1 MDIFEFIA
9 DEGRRKRES
18 SGSGSK
24 AKVEVMGAR
33 IKHVRPGI
41 ARSKAYSGK
50 RFLSTRSGFVSA
62 VAKSSFLRRS
72 PRSAKKIGDH
82 VRYLEKRS
90 GRDRDERTFFDRSRV
105 DIDRAE
111 VTEHLIRSQGR
122 QVGAHKIIL
131 SPGDNSVNLKEYARE
146 SMATL
151 EKNLGFEIDWYAVE
165 HRNTDHYHVHVIVA
179 GKIPEQRERER
190 DDLKPEVRDA
200 LETWARHKQGHDLRL
215 YRHNLESLRAAGN
228 DYLLRERSI
237 DRLLDQAIEREFGID
252 NWTYDREVDR
262 QLGLKLWE
270 QDRNYLERE
279 LGIMP
284 GPDGKYSEYD
294 RQVMKE
300 FGLNRV
306 YDLGRPY
313 SSSFDGGDVFR
324 LGKDEPDKER
334 DPDRDIEIEKADP
347 VAQDLFETIR
357 RPSIDGD
364 GERSEDELSGFCRE
378 LAMNR
383 DDREFDREESG
394 LVSSLYS
401 PQDQGEGMGHGPAQ
415 DLGHDRG
422 DSQADSPDNMDTS
435 VSDSSFFDGTED
447 SGGDKGDDETH

>member
-9 DEGRRKRES
+9 DEGKRKRER
-18 SGSGSK
+18 SGSGSR
-24 AKVEVMGAR
+24 ARIEIVGAR
-33 IKHVRPGI
+33 TKHVRIGI
-41 ARSKAYSGK
+41 GRSKGYSGK
-50 RFLSTRSGFVSA
+50 RLLSGRSGFVRA

-72 PRSAKKIGDH
+72 PRSAKKIADQ
-82 VRYLEKRS
+82 VRYLERRS
-90 GRDRDERTFFDRSRV
+90 GIDRDEWSFFDRNRV
-105 DIDRAE
+105 DIDSSE
-111 VTEHLIRSQGR
+111 VTDHLIRSQGR
-122 QVGAHKIIL
+122 QVGVHKIIL
-131 SPGDNSVNLKEYARE
+131 SPGDNSLNLKDYARE

-151 EKNLGFEIDWYAVE
+151 EKNLGYEIDWYAVE

-179 GKIPEQRERER
+179 GKIPEQREKERER
-190 DDLKPEVRDA
+190 DDLKPELRDA

-279 LGIMP
+279 LGIVP
-284 GPDGKYSEYD
+284 GPDGRYSEYD

-313 SSSFDGGDVFR
+313 SNSFDGGDVFR
-324 LGKDEPDKER
+324 LLKDDQ
-334 DPDRDIEIEKADP
+334 DQDREIEIEKADP
-347 VAQDLFETIR
+347 VARELFDTTR
-357 RPSIDGD
+357 KSSTDD
-364 GERSEDELSGFCRE
+364 GERTEDELSGFCRE
-378 LAMNR
+378 LAM
-383 DDREFDREESG
+383 DRQERVLEKEESG
-394 LVSSLYS
+394 LVTSLYT
-401 PQDQGEGMGHGPAQ
+401 PQDQSALGDGQSE
-415 DLGHDRG
+415 DLGE
-422 DSQADSPDNMDTS
+422 SQADSSSNMDTS
-435 VSDSSFFDGTED
+435 VSDSAFFDGTED
-447 SGGDKGDDETH
+447 TGGEKGDDETN